1 MKKNLLTKKPFV
13 LCFVAHKGGVG
24 KTTDA
29 MGLGQALVFLGKSV
43 LLMDLEENNNAT
55 DVTLSYH
62 TDYSNL
68 KKRNWYTVLSGAHTI
83 KEAIWKGS
91 PHGFDVLPTVG
102 LVEGAIG
109 MFNSDPGL
117 AIMLSEE
124 IKNLD
129 YDFVIM
135 DLSPL
140 INSITEFALYN
151 SDMILAPV
159 GEDTQGL
166 AGISR
171 ILKFYQTKDPQFRP
185 KLRVVRSNISPAKE
199 EFMLRQIQK
208 KNLETTKT
216 VIHKS
221 RAFLNAKNAKE
232 PISTK
237 DKSFSLFIDLA
248 NEILRSV
255 VG

>member
-1 MKKNLLTKKPFV
+1 MKRFALVKRPRVT
-13 LCFVAHKGGVG
+13 CFVAHKGGVG

-29 MGLGQALVFLGKSV
+29 MGLGQALVALGKSV
-43 LLMDLEENNNAT
+43 LLMDFEENNNAT

-62 TDYSNL
+62 PDYPSL

-102 LVEGAIG
+102 LIEGAIG
-109 MFNSDPGL
+109 MFNSNPGL
-117 AIMLSEE
+117 AVMLSEE
-124 IKNLD
+124 IKTLD

-151 SDMILAPV
+151 SDIILAPV

-171 ILKFYQTKDPQFRP
+171 VLKFYQTKDPKFNP
-185 KLRVVRSNISPAKE
+185 KLRVLRSNISPAKE
-199 EFMLRQIQK
+199 KFMLQRIHILK
-208 KNLETTKT
+208 LEATKT
-216 VIHKS
+216 VIYKS

-232 PISTK
+232 PISIK
-237 DKSFSLFIDLA
+237 DKSFNLFIDLA

-255 VG
+255 E